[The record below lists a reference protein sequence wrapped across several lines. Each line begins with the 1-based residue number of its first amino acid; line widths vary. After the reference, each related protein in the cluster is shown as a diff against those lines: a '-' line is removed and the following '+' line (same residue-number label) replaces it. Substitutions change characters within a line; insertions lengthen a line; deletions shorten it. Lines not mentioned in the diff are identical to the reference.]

1 MKITLELNG
10 VKVEKEIPTRWKE
23 VSFKQF
29 LKLLE
34 AGDDMAK
41 ILSIF
46 TEIEEETLRKAKFHN
61 LEIIISLLSF
71 LKTDMNLV
79 VPETCLGYK
88 IPKNLE
94 FESVGQFQDL
104 KLEAM
109 TMKEKDIERYALF
122 CAIYATNPYD
132 FKEAEKKKEEFLNA
146 PSEEVMAIGNFTLMK
161 LVELTSGLT
170 PKSLHRNIRTKK
182 FWRGL
187 IVWLRN
193 LDFTLR
199 YYTWKKRHPIGGTNY

>member
-1 MKITLELNG
+1 MKVTLELNG
-10 VKVEKEIPTRWKE
+10 VKLEKEIPTRWKE

-34 AGDDMAK
+34 AGDDIAK

-46 TEIEEETLRKAKFHN
+46 TEIEEETLRKAKFNN
-61 LEIIISLLSF
+61 LEIIIALLSF

-132 FKEAEKKKEEFLNA
+132 FKEAEKKKEEFFNA

-199 YYTWKKRHPIGGTNY
+199 YYTWKRKLRIGGTSY